1 MGLFSRKPSEPPP
14 STNPFLRPPDVGRQ
28 KPAAAES
35 GQVEN
40 PWLKLGASVP
50 PPPPAPVN
58 RGGRPRSQNPRTK
71 KISVTFTPQE
81 YDVITE
87 GARSFGY
94 ESVAPWV
101 REMLIERLL
110 SRPMRDPSAE
120 ADAAKLLG
128 EVARIGSNLNQLTK
142 AVNTANVEGRAVDA
156 VSVAA
161 EVRILRAQLAGLQ
174 ERALNEGAS

>member
-1 MGLFSRKPSEPPP
+1 M
-14 STNPFLRPPDVGRQ
+14 
-28 KPAAAES
+28 
-35 GQVEN
+35 
-40 PWLKLGASVP
+40 
-50 PPPPAPVN
+50 
-58 RGGRPRSQNPRTK
+58 
-71 KISVTFTPQE
+71 TFTPQE
-81 YDVITE
+81 YEVITE

-94 ESVAPWV
+94 ASVAPWV
-101 REMLIERLL
+101 REMIIERLL

-161 EVRILRAQLAGLQ
+161 EVSILREQLSGLQ

>member
-14 STNPFLRPPDVGRQ
+14 PTNPFLRPPDVGRQ
-28 KPAAAES
+28 KPAAAET
-35 GQVEN
+35 GQGEN
-40 PWLKLGASVP
+40 PWLNLGTP
-50 PPPPAPVN
+50 EQTPGPAPVN
-58 RGGRPRSQNPRTK
+58 RGGRPRSENPRTK

-81 YDVITE
+81 YEVITE

-94 ESVAPWV
+94 ASVAPWV
-101 REMLIERLL
+101 REMIIERLL
-110 SRPMRDPSAE
+110 SRPMRDASAE
-120 ADAAKLLG
+120 ADASKLLG

-174 ERALNEGAS
+174 ELALNEGAS